1 MTGSAD
7 PSGHTSLTGPT
18 GSTRRMGRIDIRPA
32 EPGSVAAQRILRS
45 YFDDIGSRYNGRPVS
60 EAETEA
66 AMLEE
71 PSDDL
76 VPPHGLLLLAFD
88 GDEVLGCAGLRL
100 LGDGI
105 GELTRVYVGGKARGR
120 GLGGYLLREAEHQAR
135 LRGVTLLRL
144 DTRSDLV
151 EARGLYAKHGYAEV
165 EPFSE
170 GPYAQH
176 WFAKELGHGEP

>member
-1 MTGSAD
+1 M
-7 PSGHTSLTGPT
+7 
-18 GSTRRMGRIDIRPA
+18 DIRPV
-32 EPGSVAAQRILRS
+32 EPGSVVAQRILRS
-45 YFDDIGSRYNGRPVS
+45 YFDDIGSRYHGRPVS
-60 EAETEA
+60 EAETDA

-88 GDEVLGCAGLRL
+88 GETVLGCAGLRL
-100 LGDGI
+100 LAGGT
-105 GELTRVYVGGKARGR
+105 GELTRVYVAQNARGR
-120 GLGGYLLREAEHQAR
+120 GLGGLLLHETERLAR
-135 LRGVTLLRL
+135 RHGVTLLRL

-151 EARGLYAKHGYAEV
+151 EARGLYAKHGYGEV

-176 WFAKELGHGEP
+176 WFAKELGHDDHDAG